1 MLAWLSENLPTI
13 IICAI
18 LLAVVVMIVVS
29 MIRNKKKGKTS
40 CGCGCAHCAASG
52 ICHDKQSHQSH

>member
-40 CGCGCAHCAASG
+40 CRMRLYPLCCFRHLS
-52 ICHDKQSHQSH
+52 